1 MVSTRVTPNSDPVAV
16 NVIGSSQFG
25 RYNKISAERTWNLF
39 VSTTGELDSDSFQAW
54 LINWAGYQRILN
66 LPQGPIPSVS
76 GQPVNRLPSGSGRGA
91 FKSTRGNFLLIV
103 VNNFVYSVSAQFVV
117 TTVGGLKTFSGEVF
131 MAENLNSQI
140 CIVDSSNAWIYSYD
154 SLPSFTMQTDGAL
167 GTGALL
173 PNYVEYHNT
182 FFLFGNAN
190 TAAAGAAWYAF
201 SYSSAT
207 TIVQTTQLALQTKS
221 DFAIAVKKLPGQGNN
236 IIVFGNTVCEIH
248 TQVGGLENYLRN
260 PSKNINYG
268 CLSVTTIGD
277 SGDVVAW
284 LAVNEEEQPVIMI
297 YDGNAALR
305 VSTDGIDYLLSTLVN
320 PRKSTAMLYRIDGH
334 LVYQLTFFDPKDNLT
349 LLYDFNTKM
358 FFNLTD
364 QHFNFHPARYVVY
377 FNNNLYFT
385 SLNNSALYQLS
396 SDFTVINENLPVTSQ
411 LSTYDPALVFNIP
424 RERITASIRQANST
438 RFRANSL
445 VLTLEQGADSGYTQ
459 APTLLDY
466 LITEDIFIADPDGI
480 IINEY
485 GYPILIDGLNSLDNV
500 SSVSGARSRSNAN
513 ISNITNAV
521 SVYTGGI
528 PYAPRIDLAISKDG
542 GNSWSNYDSRE
553 LNYYGF
559 SQNILHWENMGV
571 ANDLTFKFRFVGDG
585 RWVLNNGLV
594 DIIS

>member
-1 MVSTRVTPNSDPVAV
+1 MVSTRVTPNSDPVVV
-16 NVIGSSQFG
+16 NLIGSSNFG

-39 VSTTGELDSDSFQAW
+39 ISTAGEPGSDTFQAW
-54 LINWAGYQRILN
+54 LVNYAGYQRIIN
-66 LPQGPIPSVS
+66 LPQGPIPSVA
-76 GQPVNRLPSGSGRGA
+76 GQPVNRLPAGSGRGA
-91 FKSTRGNFLLIV
+91 FKSTRGNFLVVV
-103 VNNFVYSVSAQFVV
+103 VNNFVYTISAQFVV
-117 TTVGGLKTFSGEVF
+117 TQIGSLNTFVGEVF

-140 CIVDSSNAWIYSYD
+140 CIVDGANAWIYSYA
-154 SLPSFTMQTDGAL
+154 SFPSFTVQTSGAL
-167 GTGALL
+167 STGALL

-190 TAAAGAAWYAF
+190 TTSSGAAWYAY
-201 SYSSAT
+201 SYSNDT

-221 DFAIAVKKLPGQGNN
+221 DFAIAIKKLPGQGNN
-236 IIVFGNTVCEIH
+236 VIVFGNTVCEIH

-260 PSKNINYG
+260 PSRNINYG

-284 LAVNEEEQPVIMI
+284 LAVNEEEQPVIMV
-297 YDGNAALR
+297 YDGNTASR
-305 VSTDGIDYLLSTLVN
+305 ISTDGIDYLLSSLQY
-320 PRKSTAMLYRIDGH
+320 PGKSTAMLYRIDGH

-364 QHFNFHPARYVVY
+364 QYFNFHPARYVVY
-377 FNNNLYFT
+377 FNDKLYFT

-396 SDFTVINENLPVTSQ
+396 SDYTVIDENLPITGD
-411 LSTYDPALVFNIP
+411 LSVYDPALVFNIP

-445 VLTLEQGADSGYTQ
+445 VLTLEQGTDPGYTQ

-466 LITEDIFIADPDGI
+466 LITEDIFVADPNGH

-485 GYPILIDGLNSLDNV
+485 GYPILIDGLNSFADMLGGVNV
-500 SSVSGARSRSNAN
+500 SNILTAN
-513 ISNITNAV
+513 

-542 GNSWSNYDSRE
+542 GNSWSNYDSRD

-559 SQNILHWENMGV
+559 AQNILHWENMGV
-571 ANDLTFKFRFVGDG
+571 ANDLCFKFRFVGDW
-585 RWVLNNGLV
+585 RWIVNNALV
-594 DIIS
+594 DVIS